1 MEQLK
6 KYLPHL
12 LVLICMAALS
22 LAYMSPVLDGDQVWQ
37 SDIVHYKG
45 MAKEIVDFR
54 EANNDEEP
62 IWTNSMFSGM
72 PAYQI
77 SVRHPGNWSKTIL
90 QILNFGL
97 PRPANYLFL
106 LMAGTYFMFIVLG
119 MGWRT
124 ALIGAAGFAFCS
136 YSFIIMEVG
145 HTSKLHAMAFM
156 APVLGSVLLAFKG
169 RMLLGAGLTAFF
181 LSLQIATN
189 HLQITYYLALIL
201 LVLGVVKLVAA
212 IKDGQLAPF
221 IKTSLLL
228 VLAAGI
234 GVAPN
239 ASNLW
244 TTAEYGKETMRGKS
258 DLTAKQGSS
267 GLQIDYATNWSYGK
281 AETGTF
287 IIPNFHGGSS
297 SGSLSENSEAFDAL
311 VRNGVPK
318 KSAKDFIKA
327 VPLYWGTQPTTSGPV
342 YLGALLCFL
351 ALFGMLVM
359 KGNDR
364 WWLLG
369 SLLLSILLSWGHNLQ
384 WFTDIFFDYVPG
396 YNKFRAVSMTL
407 VIAQLMVPI
416 MAVFGLHT
424 YLTGGDG
431 AKPEMR
437 KKLLLAL
444 GVTGGFCLLFVV
456 MPGLF
461 FDFSSTSDARMIA
474 TGYPEWLV
482 DAIVIDRE
490 NILRSDAIR
499 SMVFILLGAGTLFAF
514 HLNKLKAGSVALVLV
529 GLMAIDGITV
539 GKRYLDNDDFVR
551 GKKMDVPYT
560 ANSANKEIMA
570 DETLSFRVLNLAVST
585 FNDAGTSY
593 FHQSVGGYHGAKL
606 QRYQEVIDS
615 CISRNN
621 MSVLNMLNTKYFI
634 VQDKE
639 VGQRA
644 QLNPSAL
651 GNAWFVDEYRIVEN
665 ADAEMAAIQEFSPRS
680 EAIIDQRFEERIG
693 GLQISPDSG
702 AQIVLMENK
711 SNHLTYSSNAAS
723 DQLAVFSE
731 IFYENGWNAYVD
743 GELKPHA
750 RANYILRSM
759 VVPAGE
765 HTIEF
770 KFEPESY
777 IVGEKLS
784 MAGSVL
790 MLLFLLGGIVVDG
803 RKQKGLTLESDS

>member
-90 QILNFGL
+90 QVLNFGL

-201 LVLGVVKLVAA
+201 LVVGIVKLVAA
-212 IKDGQLAPF
+212 IKDGQLDPF

-244 TTAEYGKETMRGKS
+244 TTAEYGKDTMRGKS

-297 SGSLSENSEAFDAL
+297 SGSLTEKSESFDAL
-311 VRNGVPK
+311 ISNGVPK

-364 WWLLG
+364 WWLLV
-369 SLLLSILLSWGHNLQ
+369 SLILSILLSWGHNLQ

-407 VIAQLMVPI
+407 VIAQLIVPI
-416 MAVFGLHT
+416 MAVYGLHT

-529 GLMAIDGITV
+529 GLVAIDGITV

-665 ADAEMAAIQEFSPRS
+665 ADAEMAAIQEFSPRA

>member
-1 MEQLK
+1 
-6 KYLPHL
+6 
-12 LVLICMAALS
+12 
-22 LAYMSPVLDGDQVWQ
+22 
-37 SDIVHYKG
+37 
-45 MAKEIVDFR
+45 
-54 EANNDEEP
+54 
-62 IWTNSMFSGM
+62 
-72 PAYQI
+72 
-77 SVRHPGNWSKTIL
+77 
-90 QILNFGL
+90 
-97 PRPANYLFL
+97 
-106 LMAGTYFMFIVLG
+106 
-119 MGWRT
+119 
-124 ALIGAAGFAFCS
+124 
-136 YSFIIMEVG
+136 
-145 HTSKLHAMAFM
+145 
-156 APVLGSVLLAFKG
+156 
-169 RMLLGAGLTAFF
+169 
-181 LSLQIATN
+181 
-189 HLQITYYLALIL
+189 
-201 LVLGVVKLVAA
+201 
-212 IKDGQLAPF
+212 
-221 IKTSLLL
+221 
-228 VLAAGI
+228 
-234 GVAPN
+234 
-239 ASNLW
+239 
-244 TTAEYGKETMRGKS
+244 
-258 DLTAKQGSS
+258 
-267 GLQIDYATNWSYGK
+267 
-281 AETGTF
+281 
-287 IIPNFHGGSS
+287 
-297 SGSLSENSEAFDAL
+297 
-311 VRNGVPK
+311 
-318 KSAKDFIKA
+318 
-327 VPLYWGTQPTTSGPV
+327 
-342 YLGALLCFL
+342 
-351 ALFGMLVM
+351 
-359 KGNDR
+359 
-364 WWLLG
+364 
-369 SLLLSILLSWGHNLQ
+369 
-384 WFTDIFFDYVPG
+384 
-396 YNKFRAVSMTL
+396 MTL
-407 VIAQLMVPI
+407 VIAQLIVPI
-416 MAVFGLHT
+416 MAVFGLNT
-424 YLTGGDG
+424 YLTGADG

-444 GVTGGFCLLFVV
+444 GVTGGFCLLFVL

-514 HLNKLKAGSVALVLV
+514 HLNKLKAGSVALVLLV
-529 GLMAIDGITV
+529 LMAIDGITV

-570 DETLSFRVLNLAVST
+570 DETLSFRVLNLAVSA

-621 MSVLNMLNTKYFI
+621 MSVLSMLNTKYFI

-693 GLQISPDSG
+693 GLQISPDPG

-784 MAGSVL
+784 MAGSAL
-790 MLLFLLGGIVVDG
+790 MILFLLGGIAVDG
-803 RKQKGLTLESDS
+803 RKQRGLTLESDS

>member
-45 MAKEIVDFR
+45 MAKEIIDFR

-90 QILNFGL
+90 QVLNFGL

-124 ALIGAAGFAFCS
+124 ALVGAAGFAFCS

-201 LVLGVVKLVAA
+201 LVLGIVKLLTA

-244 TTAEYGKETMRGKS
+244 TTAEYGKDTMRGKS

-297 SGSLSENSEAFDAL
+297 SGSLTEKSESFDAL
-311 VRNGVPK
+311 ISNGVPK
-318 KSAKDFIKA
+318 KSLRRISSKRSRCIGARNR
-327 VPLYWGTQPTTSGPV
+327 QP
-342 YLGALLCFL
+342 
-351 ALFGMLVM
+351 
-359 KGNDR
+359 
-364 WWLLG
+364 
-369 SLLLSILLSWGHNLQ
+369 
-384 WFTDIFFDYVPG
+384 
-396 YNKFRAVSMTL
+396 
-407 VIAQLMVPI
+407 
-416 MAVFGLHT
+416 
-424 YLTGGDG
+424 
-431 AKPEMR
+431 
-437 KKLLLAL
+437 
-444 GVTGGFCLLFVV
+444 
-456 MPGLF
+456 
-461 FDFSSTSDARMIA
+461 
-474 TGYPEWLV
+474 
-482 DAIVIDRE
+482 
-490 NILRSDAIR
+490 
-499 SMVFILLGAGTLFAF
+499 
-514 HLNKLKAGSVALVLV
+514 LVLFIW
-529 GLMAIDGITV
+529 A
-539 GKRYLDNDDFVR
+539 RCFVFLR
-551 GKKMDVPYT
+551 
-560 ANSANKEIMA
+560 
-570 DETLSFRVLNLAVST
+570 
-585 FNDAGTSY
+585 
-593 FHQSVGGYHGAKL
+593 
-606 QRYQEVIDS
+606 
-615 CISRNN
+615 C
-621 MSVLNMLNTKYFI
+621 
-634 VQDKE
+634 
-639 VGQRA
+639 
-644 QLNPSAL
+644 
-651 GNAWFVDEYRIVEN
+651 
-665 ADAEMAAIQEFSPRS
+665 S
-680 EAIIDQRFEERIG
+680 EC
-693 GLQISPDSG
+693 L
-702 AQIVLMENK
+702 
-711 SNHLTYSSNAAS
+711 
-723 DQLAVFSE
+723 
-731 IFYENGWNAYVD
+731 
-743 GELKPHA
+743 
-750 RANYILRSM
+750 
-759 VVPAGE
+759 
-765 HTIEF
+765 
-770 KFEPESY
+770 
-777 IVGEKLS
+777 
-784 MAGSVL
+784 
-790 MLLFLLGGIVVDG
+790 
-803 RKQKGLTLESDS
+803 

>member
-12 LVLICMAALS
+12 LVLIGMAVLS
-22 LAYMSPVLDGDQVWQ
+22 LAYMNPVLEGKKVWQ

-45 MAKEIVDFR
+45 MAKETVDFR
-54 EANNDEEP
+54 EANDGEEP
-62 IWTNSMFSGM
+62 LWTNSMFSGM
-72 PAYQI
+72 PTYQI
-77 SVRHPGNWSKTIL
+77 GVRYPGNWSKTIL
-90 QILNFGL
+90 KILNFGL

-106 LMAGTYFMFIVLG
+106 LMAGAYFMFIVLG
-119 MGWRT
+119 IGWRT
-124 ALIGAAGFAFCS
+124 ALVGAAGFAFCS

-156 APVLGSVLLAFKG
+156 APVLGSVLLAYKG

-181 LSLQIATN
+181 LSLQVATN
-189 HLQITYYLALIL
+189 HLQITYYLALV
-201 LVLGVVKLVAA
+201 LVILGVVKLVAA

-221 IKTSLLL
+221 IKTSLML

-244 TTAEYGKETMRGKS
+244 TTAEYGKDTMRGKS

-267 GLQIDYATNWSYGK
+267 GLQMDYATNWSYGK

-297 SGSLSENSEAFDAL
+297 SGKLSEKSEAYDAL
-311 VRNGVPK
+311 VSNGVPK

-342 YLGALLCFL
+342 YLGALVCFL
-351 ALFGMLVM
+351 GLFGMFVM
-359 KGNDR
+359 KGNDK

-369 SLLLSILLSWGHNLQ
+369 ALLLSVLLSWGHNLQ

-407 VIAQLMVPI
+407 VIAQLIVPI

-424 YLTGGDG
+424 YLTSGDG
-431 AKPEMR
+431 DKPEMR
-437 KKLLLAL
+437 KKLLTAL
-444 GVTGGFCLLFVV
+444 GITGGFCLLFVL
-456 MPGLF
+456 MPGMF
-461 FDFSSTSDARMIA
+461 FDFSSPSDTRMVA
-474 TGYPEWLV
+474 SGYPEWLV

-499 SMVFILLGAGTLFAF
+499 SIVFILLGAGTLFAF
-514 HLNKLKAGSVALVLV
+514 HLNKLKAGPVALVLV
-529 GLMAIDGITV
+529 GLMAVDGIAV

-560 ANSANKEIMA
+560 ANSANKQIMA

-615 CISRNN
+615 CISKNN
-621 MSVLNMLNTKYFI
+621 MDVLSMLNTKYFI

-644 QLNPSAL
+644 QVNPSAL
-651 GNAWFVDEYRIVEN
+651 GNAWFVNEYRIVEN
-665 ADAEMAAIQEFSPRS
+665 ADAEMAAIQDFTPRT
-680 EAIIDQRFEERIG
+680 EAIIDKKFEGRID
-693 GLQISPDSG
+693 GLQITPDPSG
-702 AQIVLMENK
+702 QIFLTQNK
-711 SNHLTYSSNAAS
+711 SNHLIYESNAAT
-723 DQLAVFSE
+723 DQLAIFSE

-750 RANYILRSM
+750 RANYILRTM

-770 KFEPESY
+770 KFEPKSY
-777 IVGEKLS
+777 MVGEKLS
-784 MAGSVL
+784 MAGSAL
-790 MLLFLLGGIVVDG
+790 MLLFLIGGIVVDG
-803 RKQKGLTLESDS
+803 RKQKGLTVESDS